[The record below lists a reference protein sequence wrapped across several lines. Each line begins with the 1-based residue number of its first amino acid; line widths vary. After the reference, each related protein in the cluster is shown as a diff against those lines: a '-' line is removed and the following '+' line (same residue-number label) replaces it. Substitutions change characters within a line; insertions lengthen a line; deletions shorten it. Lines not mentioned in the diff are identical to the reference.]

1 VRHPLSIRLLHLALI
16 AGVAAQLF
24 TSEFMKAPR
33 PGRTLTDWQLGTFVV
48 HDRVG
53 LVLLGALAAMALR
66 LAAMRRR
73 GGLRHVMPWSAAS
86 GRASLRRELAGLVAR
101 PVEGAARLFTVARAV
116 QGAGLV
122 LLLVLGA
129 TGWAMHGPLSRGE
142 RLDGVLH
149 LLKEVHETA
158 GDLLWPWLGLHVA
171 MVLPALL
178 SGRTAVLD
186 VYRFGRRD
194 APSRP

>member
-16 AGVAAQLF
+16 AGVAVQLF

-33 PGRTLTDWQLGTFVV
+33 PGRVLTDWQLGTFIV

-53 LVLLGALAAMALR
+53 LVVLGALAAMVLR

-73 GGLRHVMPWSAAS
+73 GGLRHMLPWTAAT

-101 PVEGAARLFTVARAV
+101 PLEGAARLFTVARTV
-116 QGAGLV
+116 QGAGLA

-129 TGWAMHGPLSRGE
+129 TGWAMHGPLSGGE
-142 RLDGVLH
+142 RLEGVLR
-149 LLKEVHETA
+149 LVKEVHETA
-158 GDLLWPWLGLHVA
+158 GDLLWAWLGVHVA
-171 MVLPALL
+171 MALPALL
-178 SGRTAVLD
+178 SGRTAGLD
-186 VYRFGRRD
+186 VFRFGRRD
-194 APSRP
+194 APPRS